1 MRLADLKMERALV
14 LQASLIVYSRTN
26 IKCQRHELS
35 LGFDFIVMSNF
46 RYSYRC
52 LNDSGRK
59 NDQNKRLAKFE
70 VNGIIFNF
78 SKSAND
84 QKTIFS

>member
-52 LNDSGRK
+52 LNDS
-59 NDQNKRLAKFE
+59 RLVKFE
-70 VNGIIFNF
+70 VNFKFLQIGE
-78 SKSAND
+78 
-84 QKTIFS
+84 